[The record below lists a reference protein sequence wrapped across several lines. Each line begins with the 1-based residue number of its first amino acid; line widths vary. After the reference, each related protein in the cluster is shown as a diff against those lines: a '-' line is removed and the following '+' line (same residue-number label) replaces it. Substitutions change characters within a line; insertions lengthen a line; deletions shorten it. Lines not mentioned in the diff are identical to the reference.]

1 MRTGDVIA
9 GMVLLIG
16 MFLILNN
23 WEGTYSILTTVFS
36 GTTKLTKTLQ
46 GR

>member
-1 MRTGDVIA
+1 MRTGDIIA
-9 GMVLLIG
+9 GMVLLIA

-23 WEGTYSILTTVFS
+23 WEGTYNILATVFS
-36 GTTKLTKTLQ
+36 GTTTLTKTLQ